1 MKIDEDKK
9 FILTNYKPALKG
21 KKATDTDHF
30 TEIMD
35 VDLEVVPEKPLR
47 KEVFNFKDK
56 QAQEKFRE
64 ITTETEECSK
74 F

>member
-1 MKIDEDKK
+1 
-9 FILTNYKPALKG
+9 
-21 KKATDTDHF
+21 
-30 TEIMD
+30 MD

-64 ITTETEECSK
+64 ITTETEEFS
-74 F
+74 